1 VSEYT
6 NEIRYHFD
14 QHQVRLTFFDKKH
27 RFEGP
32 YASSTIEEMTEV
44 ASLVMTR
51 QTFRAYLQILTQ
63 MANAMMPIGIPDPV
77 DREPEPARD
86 DRE

>member
-14 QHQVRLTFFDKKH
+14 QHQVRLTFFDKQN

-32 YASSTIEEMTEV
+32 YASSMGEEVKEV

-51 QTFRAYLQILTQ
+51 QTFRAYLQILTH
-63 MANAMMPIGIPDPV
+63 MANTMMPIGIPDPA